1 MNTQRR
7 CMMIGKR
14 MKPLYNHYYSND
26 KHSAKRK
33 EQIRRDAFAWKV
45 GIFAMTLVSM
55 VGIAAIWWA
64 ATL

>member
-1 MNTQRR
+1 
-7 CMMIGKR
+7 MIGKR

-55 VGIAAIWWA
+55 VGKAAIWWA

>member
-1 MNTQRR
+1 
-7 CMMIGKR
+7 